1 MKKVKFNPLN
11 FGKQN
16 TPPIVNAI
24 GNAALTAGA
33 IGAAVLALPAAGIAL
48 PAVLIT
54 YATYAVVGGTVA
66 KTFTKCFGHHEVEES
81 K

>member
-16 TPPIVNAI
+16 TPPVINAI

-33 IGAAVLALPAAGIAL
+33 IGAAIIALPTAGIAL
-48 PAVLIT
+48 PAIILT
-54 YATYAVVGGTVA
+54 YAGYAIAAGTVV
-66 KTFTKCFGHHEVEES
+66 KTITKCFGHH
-81 K
+81 